1 MRQNNIC
8 AYVIIPDSIT
18 KIGFKYLLREYF
30 DIDATTINQPLD
42 NDSFCDSGQL
52 YLIITTSQLFTSNLD
67 FFIPRRSRTLILS
80 KEDSEDPS
88 IINIHCDESTIIEK
102 IRQLIASINIPNE
115 SMRQSTLSQREIDV
129 LRLIAK
135 GYINKEIAEELN
147 ISFNTVLSHRKN
159 ITTKLGIKSASGLGF
174 YAIMNGYI
182 SESDLTNSLA

>member
-1 MRQNNIC
+1 MRKNDIN
-8 AYVIIPDSIT
+8 AYIFGPDSIT
-18 KIGFKYLLREYF
+18 TIGLKYLLREYF
-30 DIDATTINQPLD
+30 EIDAITINQPLD
-42 NDSFCDSGQL
+42 NDSFCDSSQM
-52 YLIITTSQLFTSNLD
+52 YLIITTSQLFASNLD
-67 FFIPRRSRTLILS
+67 FFIPRRSRTIILS
-80 KEDSEDPS
+80 EEDSDDTF
-88 IINIHCDESTIIEK
+88 IINIHCDESTIINK
-102 IRQLIASINIPNE
+102 IEQIIASINIPSE

-135 GYINKEIAEELN
+135 GYINKEIAEKLN